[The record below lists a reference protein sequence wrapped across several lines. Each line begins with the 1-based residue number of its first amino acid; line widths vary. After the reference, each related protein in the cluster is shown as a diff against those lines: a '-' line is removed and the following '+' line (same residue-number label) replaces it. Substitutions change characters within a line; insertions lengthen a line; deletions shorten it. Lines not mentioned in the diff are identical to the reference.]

1 MSLRKIRE
9 KMSSLLPK
17 TQINNNKIV
26 LLEGKINISKFIFNT
41 ITTAITYLQAILN
54 SMKKVALRAQINR
67 KNCNFNLWTQITSSS
82 KNANMILPARLFRGP
97 LIAGKNLSSPH

>member
-41 ITTAITYLQAILN
+41 ITTAITYL
-54 SMKKVALRAQINR
+54 
-67 KNCNFNLWTQITSSS
+67 
-82 KNANMILPARLFRGP
+82 
-97 LIAGKNLSSPH
+97 